1 MAEEVL
7 TAKIRADVSE
17 AVEGF
22 RQVKREAD
30 RLQVSVKQI
39 AVGFSGVVTAGM
51 ALYSNYARIR
61 DAQMALVSATK
72 ELHETEIT
80 LAEYRKRLSEVT
92 ERYGADSLEAMFIME
107 RIRAQEEM
115 LTYKEMAL
123 KKAHE
128 ELATAYITTAATIIP
143 NLITGMESLS
153 NLYTTLK
160 GLKGAVTVATAAETA
175 AEVTKTT
182 AISAATAA
190 QWLYNKALAVT
201 HALSGPLG
209 WAILGVAAAVTAATA
224 IWLSAQRQQEAYN
237 QTLNETVSQTREL
250 IGLQAELGRMR
261 PLERLYREYVIVK
274 RRYERLLTERRET
287 AERVERV
294 RAERTEALRRFEHVH
309 KETTETVRTRYV
321 SEGYETALHQAREY
335 RRAIEDLHQSVGE
348 APSYGLVK
356 SFEDAAKAVGEFDRS
371 LRRVEGVRV
380 ATLIRRELVTRNIR
394 HVEER
399 AAAPKLIHSAPIHP
413 VVAVTPERPVRPVTV
428 SIGRIEVST
437 QSLGSPFDRDRAA
450 EDLARKV
457 ARKLALRVVG

>member
-7 TAKIRADVSE
+7 TAKIRADVTE

-22 RQVKREAD
+22 RQVQREAD
-30 RLQVSVKQI
+30 RLRVSVRQV
-39 AVGFSGVVTAGM
+39 AVSFSGAVTAGM
-51 ALYSNYARIR
+51 ALYGNYARIR
-61 DAQMALVSATK
+61 NAQMSLVSATK

-92 ERYGADSLEAMFIME
+92 ERYGAGSLEAMLVME
-107 RIRAQEEM
+107 RIRTTEEM

-123 KKAHE
+123 RKAHE
-128 ELATAYITTAATIIP
+128 DLATAYITTAATIIP

-182 AISAATAA
+182 AVSGATAV

-224 IWLSAQRQQEAYN
+224 IWLNAQRQQTAYN
-237 QTLNETVSQTREL
+237 QTLNTTISQTREL
-250 IGLQAELGRMR
+250 IGLQTELGRMK
-261 PLERLYREYVIVK
+261 PLERLHHEYVIVK

-287 AERVERV
+287 AERVERL
-294 RAERTEALRRFEHVH
+294 RKERTE
-309 KETTETVRTRYV
+309 TITTRYV
-321 SEGYETALHQAREY
+321 TEGFERSLSQAREY
-335 RRAIEDLHQSVGE
+335 RHAIENLHESIGE

-356 SFEDAAKAVGEFDRS
+356 SFEDALKAVGEFERS
-371 LRRVEGVRV
+371 LRRVEGLRIS
-380 ATLIRRELVTRNIR
+380 TLIRREEIHR
-394 HVEER
+394 VEER
-399 AAAPKLIHSAPIHP
+399 AIPPAYTLTLIPPAPIP
-413 VVAVTPERPVRPVTV
+413 PVRPAARPERSITI
-428 SIGRIEVST
+428 SIGRIEVSA
-437 QSLGSPFDRDRAA
+437 QDLGSPFDRDRAA
-450 EDLARKV
+450 ENLARKI
-457 ARKLALRVVG
+457 ARKVALRVVG

>member
-1 MAEEVL
+1 VAEEVL

-22 RQVKREAD
+22 RQVQREAD

-39 AVGFSGVVTAGM
+39 AVGFSGVVTSGM

-92 ERYGADSLEAMFIME
+92 ERYGADSLEAMLVME
-107 RIRAQEEM
+107 RIRTTEEM

-128 ELATAYITTAATIIP
+128 DLATAYITTAATIIP

-153 NLYTTLK
+153 NLYITLK

-182 AISAATAA
+182 AVSAATAA

-261 PLERLYREYVIVK
+261 PLERVYHE
-274 RRYERLLTERRET
+274 
-287 AERVERV
+287 
-294 RAERTEALRRFEHVH
+294 
-309 KETTETVRTRYV
+309 
-321 SEGYETALHQAREY
+321 
-335 RRAIEDLHQSVGE
+335 
-348 APSYGLVK
+348 
-356 SFEDAAKAVGEFDRS
+356 
-371 LRRVEGVRV
+371 
-380 ATLIRRELVTRNIR
+380 
-394 HVEER
+394 
-399 AAAPKLIHSAPIHP
+399 
-413 VVAVTPERPVRPVTV
+413 
-428 SIGRIEVST
+428 
-437 QSLGSPFDRDRAA
+437 
-450 EDLARKV
+450 
-457 ARKLALRVVG
+457 